1 VQGSQHAISTAFAN
15 VTGCQVDGLATS
27 ATYEVEAHLGCQSSS
42 TAGVQ
47 FALQCSEASAT
58 VNAFAIGTQTQ
69 TITRN
74 QRISAQ
80 GVQTPAYILVN
91 GDGNMLIKGVVI
103 TPASGSPAIGIQA
116 KKVTSGTGAVYANS
130 YLKVTRIA

>member
-1 VQGSQHAISTAFAN
+1 M
-15 VTGCQVDGLATS
+15 
-27 ATYEVEAHLGCQSSS
+27 
-42 TAGVQ
+42 
-47 FALQCSEASAT
+47 
-58 VNAFAIGTQTQ
+58 
-69 TITRN
+69 
-74 QRISAQ
+74 
-80 GVQTPAYILVN
+80 QTPAYILVN